1 MSALYLIGAGLVVS
15 GQLLPIAINIGMFGI
30 WGVSKVAQGVYYLAS
45 GTPAETEDER
55 LRRLIREELGNVE
68 GLKNIED
75 SSKTEEDVV
84 DDALAE
90 DG

>member
-45 GTPAETEDER
+45 GTSAETEDER

-68 GLKNIED
+68 DFKKD
-75 SSKTEEDVV
+75 SKTEKNVV
-84 DDALAE
+84 NNALAE